1 MSSDQKEANRWPIVV
16 DSDCSYDKTVMRK
29 RFHEPL
35 ILDIVLGLSKY
46 LNSLLLQSGLSEP
59 MQTNSEMII

>member
-1 MSSDQKEANRWPIVV
+1 
-16 DSDCSYDKTVMRK
+16 MRK
-29 RFHEPL
+29 IFHEPL
-35 ILDIVLGLSKY
+35 IRDIVLGLSKY

>member
-1 MSSDQKEANRWPIVV
+1 
-16 DSDCSYDKTVMRK
+16 MRK